1 MTNKANRCLVCG
13 HGEKPDNV
21 LNFRQ
26 TLSNCTKT
34 PKHFFKSSVIMST
47 AVLFAVVGCGG
58 GSSENSASPTASS
71 ERTFAAQTSVHGTT
85 YTSLLAGG
93 LRIPGGNGVV
103 TSGFFGLTCPYADG
117 GCEILGAATE
127 ADYSGGTV
135 VQTVAS
141 DGTVTLTLSNQ
152 GGTSSTTMKL
162 DGQWG
167 MLQDP
172 RGCTYSRP
180 LQLPADI
187 PLSVGYAYST
197 SGVSVTRTCPDGS
210 SSTDTLYGRKFSE
223 VTSTNETTRW
233 VYDAIDASNVRSYQ
247 MAFSVTWNTAQ
258 NNLASI
264 MLVSLYDYKR
274 IKGTLFVSAP

>member
-1 MTNKANRCLVCG
+1 MTDKANRCSACG
-13 HGEKPDNV
+13 HGEKPGGF
-21 LNFRQ
+21 LNFRR
-26 TLSNCTKT
+26 TLSKYTKT
-34 PKHFFKSSVIMST
+34 AKDFFKSSVIMST

-85 YTSLLAGG
+85 YSALLTDG
-93 LRIPGGNGVV
+93 LRIPGGNGLV
-103 TSGFFGLTCPYADG
+103 TSGFFGLACLHADG
-117 GCEILGAATE
+117 GCEMGATE
-127 ADYSGGTV
+127 TDYSGGTV
-135 VQTVAS
+135 VQTAAS
-141 DGTVTLTLSNQ
+141 NGTVTLTLSNQ
-152 GGTSSTTMKL
+152 GGSSSSTMKL

-233 VYDAIDASNVRSYQ
+233 VYDAFDASNVRSYQ
-247 MAFSVTWNTAQ
+247 IAFSVTWNTAQ
-258 NNLASI
+258 NKLASI

-274 IKGTLFVSAP
+274 SKGTLFESAP